1 MLQNSQFFTMHQRS
15 LCWKPLTNRGAE
27 QLFTICYRNWDID
40 WFLPISTSES
50 IWSCFQSLS
59 LISLWNKHLVTEA
72 KMRLSQFM
80 LKIPSVFSWFYKSRQ
95 RKKKKVEFKCPRKGG
110 SQSSAG
116 TESPLSQLKNIPL
129 SKLMVASWCS
139 FPLPLL
145 GSHGV
150 LTLIF

>member
-95 RKKKKVEFKCPRKGG
+95 RKKKKKKW
-110 SQSSAG
+110 SSNAPG
-116 TESPLSQLKNIPL
+116 REGVKAVQELNHLFLNWKIFLFLSWWWPADVP
-129 SKLMVASWCS
+129 SHYPSWDPMVS
-139 FPLPLL
+139 
-145 GSHGV
+145 
-150 LTLIF
+150 